1 MPCPVAMSDIEAQ
14 RLKALQRYHILDTP
28 EEEAFDDLV
37 QLAAQLCNAPIAA
50 VCLVDEQRVWFKART
65 GITTTEVPREKSFAA
80 HAVQQAG
87 TLVVR
92 DTLADERFRAHP
104 LVQADPPVRFYAGY
118 PLVTPEGHAVGT
130 LCVMDR
136 VTRGL
141 TGQQAL
147 ALQRLSR
154 QVLTQLEVRRHVA
167 DLEQEIEK
175 HQETEDAL
183 RFTEAMFRGIYEN
196 ATDGI
201 FQTTPEG
208 KFLSANP
215 MLAKIYG
222 FATPEELVTA
232 FSDISRQLYV
242 DPARR
247 EEFVRLMRENEIIQ
261 GFESQVFNA
270 KHEIIWISENAR
282 AVRDAEGKLRYY
294 EGTVENITERKRA
307 EFAVR
312 EAERRFR
319 SIWERSA
326 DGMRLTDQNGVL
338 RAVNPA
344 YCRIVGMSEAEM
356 LGQCYTVSYLPCEEV
371 DRLHALYRENYQ
383 SRAIPEHLERNV
395 VFRNGRKAILELSNS
410 FVENDGQPPLILSIF
425 HDVTES
431 RRAEELLRNSEGRF
445 RSIWEESVDG
455 MRLID
460 KDGLTRAVNPA
471 FCQMVGLA
479 EIELLGRP
487 YTEHYDQGEDA
498 QARLERFR
506 RNYQTR
512 SIAAHMERRITLRD
526 GRTVH
531 VELAISLVEVEGED
545 PLVLTVFRDL
555 TGRKEIEAAL
565 RESEFLYHSLVDN
578 LPQNMFRK
586 DMAGRFTFVNQRY
599 SQEIGKTREE
609 IIGKTDLDIFPA
621 SLAEKYQRDDH
632 RIIASGKSFE
642 TIEAHFTPERGKT
655 YVQVVK
661 TPLFDRDG
669 QALGIQGIFW
679 DVTERKR
686 IEEQLAAERDLLRAL
701 LDNVPD
707 RIYFKD
713 TGSRFL
719 ECSLAMAKRLGLKD
733 PTAVVGKTDF
743 DFHPPELAREFFA
756 DEQKILLTG
765 TPIINKIERQQS
777 TDGAE
782 IWASVT
788 KVPLRNRAGFITGI
802 IGISRDITDIKR
814 VERELQQAR
823 DVALESTRLK
833 SQFLAAMSH
842 EIRTPMNGVV
852 GMIELLLDTD
862 LAAQQ
867 REFAET
873 VFTSAHALLHII
885 NDILDFSKIEAGKL
899 TLETTDFDLR
909 ETVERSAELL
919 AHRAQ
924 AKNLE
929 LISWMPPDVANQL
942 RGDPVRVQQILV
954 NLIGNA
960 VKFTEHG
967 EVVVRV
973 LKEAETDTSITV
985 KFSVEDT
992 GIGIAPEAQ
1001 TKIFQAFTQADGS
1014 TTRKYGGT
1022 GLGLSISRQLVEL
1035 MSGKLQLRSTLGEG
1049 STFWFTVTLEKQS
1062 GQTARDLSNS
1072 RLSGTRL
1079 LVVTENTH
1087 LRHAFASMAASLGVS
1102 CAGLRSSDEA
1112 LHALRD
1118 AAAGGSPFDTA
1129 AIDIKIAG
1137 SDGLTLAQNIKAEAD
1152 IADTKLILLTPFGQR
1167 LDADIMQMAGLSGSL
1182 LKPVRL
1188 SRLEE
1193 CLLRVLTHDSRTPLP
1208 PSPAETV
1215 FLHRGQAPPGETRQ
1229 LRILLVED
1237 NTVNQRVALLQLRK
1251 LGYVP
1256 DTALNGEQAV
1266 TAVQTRP
1273 YDVVLMDCHMPV
1285 MDGYTATQCIREWE
1299 QQNQR
1304 PRLRILAMTADAGRG
1319 DAEHCYA
1326 AGMDDFITKPVH
1338 LPELNA
1344 ALERVNASAIAIAS
1358 SPELPLPR
1366 AMEDAALDFSV
1377 LASLR
1382 DLSEPGQPDPVVELI
1397 DLFLEDAPDRLHAMQ
1412 TSLDRRDAEALKI
1425 AAHSLKGS
1433 AKNLGARPLARIC
1446 AALEHQTLA
1455 ADWDHALLTLKAIG
1469 QEFEKLRAV
1478 LAAEKRR

>member
-1 MPCPVAMSDIEAQ
+1 MNDTEAQ
-14 RLKALQRYHILDTP
+14 RLAALQRYRILDTLP
-28 EEEAFDDLV
+28 EPAFDDLV
-37 QLAAQLCNAPIAA
+37 QLAAQLCNTPIAA
-50 VCLVDEQRVWFKART
+50 VCLVDEGRVWFKART
-65 GITTTEVPREKSFAA
+65 GIQTSEVPRETSFAQ
-80 HAVQQAG
+80 HTIQQTG

-92 DTLADERFRAHP
+92 DTLADDRFREHP
-104 LVQADPPVRFYAGY
+104 LVKDSPPVRFYAGF
-118 PLVTPEGHAVGT
+118 PLVTPEGHAVGA

-141 TGQQAL
+141 TGQQAV

-167 DLEQEIEK
+167 DLEREIKK

-201 FQTTPEG
+201 FQTTPDG

-232 FSDISRQLYV
+232 LSDISRQLYV
-242 DPARR
+242 EPARR
-247 EEFVRLMRENEIIQ
+247 EEFVRLMREKEIIQ
-261 GFESQVFNA
+261 NFESQVFNA
-270 KHEIIWISENAR
+270 RGEIMWIAENAR

-294 EGTVENITERKRA
+294 EGTVEDITERKRA
-307 EFAVR
+307 EISVR

-319 SIWERSA
+319 SIWEKSA
-326 DGMRLTDQNGVL
+326 DGMRLSDKDGTL
-338 RAVNPA
+338 RAVNAA
-344 YCRIVGMSEAEM
+344 YCRIVGMSEAE
-356 LGQCYTVSYLPCEEV
+356 LIGQCYTVSYQDCEEV
-371 DRLHALYRENYQ
+371 QRLHALYKESYQ
-383 SRAIPEHLERNV
+383 SRTIPEHLERNV
-395 VFRNGRKAILELSNS
+395 VFRNGRRAILELSNS
-410 FVENDGQPPLILSIF
+410 FVENDGQEPLVLSIF

-431 RRAEELLRNSEGRF
+431 RRAEEMLRNSEGRF
-445 RSIWEESVDG
+445 RSIWEKSVDG

-460 KDGLTRAVNPA
+460 KDGITRAVNPA
-471 FCQMVGLA
+471 FCRLVGLT
-479 EIELLGRP
+479 ETELLGRP

-506 RNYQTR
+506 TGYRDR
-512 SIAAHMERRITLRD
+512 SIAEHMERRLALRD
-526 GRTVH
+526 GRSVH
-531 VELAISLVEVEGED
+531 VELSISFVEVAGED
-545 PLVLTVFRDL
+545 PLVLTVFHDL
-555 TGRKEIEAAL
+555 TARKQVEAAL

-586 DMAGRFTFVNQRY
+586 DIAGRFTFVNQRFC
-599 SQEIGKTREE
+599 QEAGKAREE
-609 IIGKTDLDIFPA
+609 ILGKTDFDLFPTNM
-621 SLAEKYQRDDH
+621 AEKYQRDDQ
-632 RIIASGKSFE
+632 RIIESRKSVE

-669 QALGIQGIFW
+669 NPLGIQGIFW

-686 IEEQLAAERDLLRAL
+686 IEEQLASERDLLRAL

-713 TGSRFL
+713 TESRFL
-719 ECSLAMAKRLGLKD
+719 QCSMAMAKRLGLKD
-733 PTAVVGKTDF
+733 PVEVVGKTDF
-743 DFHPPELAREFFA
+743 DFHPAEQAREFFA

-765 TPIINKIERQQS
+765 TPIINKVERQVAA
-777 TDGAE
+777 DGSD

-802 IGISRDITDIKR
+802 VGISRDITEIKR
-814 VERELQQAR
+814 AERELQQAR
-823 DVALESTRLK
+823 DAALESTRLK

-862 LAAQQ
+862 LVPQQ

-873 VFTSAHALLHII
+873 VHSSAYALLHII

-909 ETVERSAELL
+909 EVVERSAELL

-924 AKNLE
+924 AKSLE
-929 LISWMPPDVANQL
+929 IVSWMTPDVTAQL

-967 EVVVRV
+967 EVVLRV
-973 LKEAETDTSITV
+973 VKESETETHVAV
-985 KFSVEDT
+985 KFSVEDS
-992 GIGIAPEAQ
+992 GIGIATEAQ
-1001 TKIFQAFTQADGS
+1001 SKIFQAFTQADGS

-1035 MSGKLQLRSTLGEG
+1035 MGGKLELRSTLGEG
-1049 STFWFTVTLEKQS
+1049 STFWFTVTLEKQP
-1062 GQTARDLSNS
+1062 GIAARATASS
-1072 RLSGTRL
+1072 RLAGARL
-1079 LVVTENTH
+1079 LVVTENAH
-1087 LRHAFASMAASLGVS
+1087 LRHAFASMANYLGMS
-1102 CAGLRSSDEA
+1102 CAGVRSGDEA

-1118 AAAGGSPFDTA
+1118 AAASVTPFDA
-1129 AIDIKIAG
+1129 AILDIKLAG
-1137 SDGLTLAQNIKAEAD
+1137 VDGLTLAQNIKGGSD
-1152 IADTKLILLTPFGQR
+1152 ISGTKLILLTPLGQR
-1167 LDADIMQMAGLSGSL
+1167 LDAEIMRLAGLSGSL

-1193 CLLRVLTHDSRTPLP
+1193 CLLRVLTHDDRTLSM
-1208 PSPAETV
+1208 PSPSETA
-1215 FLHRGQAPPGETRQ
+1215 FLHRSKVPPGETRP

-1237 NTVNQRVALLQLRK
+1237 NSVNQRVALLQLKK
-1251 LGYVP
+1251 LGYQP

-1266 TAVQTRP
+1266 AAVQANA

-1285 MDGYTATQCIREWE
+1285 MDGYTATHRIREWE
-1299 QQNQR
+1299 RQNNR

-1319 DAEHCYA
+1319 DAEHCFA
-1326 AGMDDFITKPVH
+1326 AGMDDFISKPVH

-1344 ALERVNASAIAIAS
+1344 ALERVNTVASAAEAGTPEPADS
-1358 SPELPLPR
+1358 SAAPHVD
-1366 AMEDAALDFSV
+1366 DATLDFSV
-1377 LASLR
+1377 LNTLR
-1382 DLSEPGQPDPVVELI
+1382 DLSEPGQPDPVIELI
-1397 DLFLEDAPDRLHAMQ
+1397 DLFMEDAPDRLRAME
-1412 TSLDRRDAEALKI
+1412 TSLDRRDTEALKI

-1433 AKNLGARPLARIC
+1433 AKNLGAKPLARIC
-1446 AALEHQTLA
+1446 AELEHQTLA
-1455 ADWDHALLTLKAIG
+1455 ADWDNALLTIKAIG

-1478 LAAEKRR
+1478 LAAEKKR

>member
-1 MPCPVAMSDIEAQ
+1 MTDTEAQ
-14 RLKALQRYHILDTP
+14 RLEALRRYLILDTP
-28 EEEAFDDLV
+28 PEAAFDDLV
-37 QLAAQLCNAPIAA
+37 QLAAQLCNTPIAA
-50 VCLVDEQRVWFKART
+50 VCLLDEHRVWFKART
-65 GITTTEVPREKSFAA
+65 GITTTEVPREGSFAT
-80 HAVQQAG
+80 HTVQQAG

-92 DTLADERFRAHP
+92 DTLADERFREHSLAK
-104 LVQADPPVRFYAGY
+104 DNPPVRFYAGY
-118 PLVTPEGHAVGT
+118 PLVTPEGHAVGA

-167 DLEQEIEK
+167 DLEREIK
-175 HQETEDAL
+175 KQQETEDAL

-232 FSDISRQLYV
+232 LSDVSRQLYV

-247 EEFVRLMRENEIIQ
+247 EEFVRLMLEQEIIQ

-270 KHEIIWISENAR
+270 KGDIIWISENAR
-282 AVRDAEGKLRYY
+282 AVRGPDGRVRYY
-294 EGTVENITERKRA
+294 EGTIEDVTERKRA
-307 EFAVR
+307 EISVR

-326 DGMRLTDQNGVL
+326 DGMRLTDKDGIL
-338 RAVNPA
+338 TAVNAA
-344 YCRIVGMSEAEM
+344 YCRIVGMSEPD
-356 LGQCYTVSYLPCEEV
+356 LVGQIYTVSYQECEEV
-371 DRLHALYRENYQ
+371 TRLHALYCDSYKHRN
-383 SRAIPEHLERNV
+383 IPEHLERNV
-395 VFRNGRKAILELSNS
+395 TFRNGRRAILELSNS
-410 FVENDGQPPLILSIF
+410 FVENAGKEPLILSIF

-431 RRAEELLRNSEGRF
+431 RRAEEMLRNSEGRF

-455 MRLID
+455 MRLLD
-460 KDGLTRAVNPA
+460 KDGMTRAVNPA
-471 FCQMVGLA
+471 FCLLVGLT

-487 YTEHYDQGEDA
+487 YTDHYDQGEDA
-498 QARLERFR
+498 QSRLERFR
-506 RNYQTR
+506 TGYRDR
-512 SIAAHMERRITLRD
+512 SIAEHIERLITLRD
-526 GRTVH
+526 GRAVH
-531 VELAISLVEVEGED
+531 VELSISFLEVAGED
-545 PLVLTVFRDL
+545 PLVLTVFHDL
-555 TGRKEIEAAL
+555 TARKNVEAAL

-586 DMAGRFTFVNQRY
+586 NLAGRFTFVNQRMC
-599 SQEIGKTREE
+599 QEVGKPREE
-609 IIGKTDLDIFPA
+609 ILGQTDFDLFPA
-621 SLAEKYQRDDH
+621 HMAEKYQRDDQ
-632 RIIASGKSFE
+632 RIIESRKTAE
-642 TIEAHFTPERGKT
+642 TIEAHFAPERGKT

-661 TPLFDRDG
+661 TPLFDREG
-669 QALGIQGIFW
+669 RALGIQGIFW

-686 IEEQLAAERDLLRAL
+686 IEEQLAFERDLLRAL

-713 TGSRFL
+713 TESKFL
-719 ECSLAMAKRLGLKD
+719 QCSLAMTKRLGLKD
-733 PTAVVGKTDF
+733 PAEVVGKTDF

-765 TPIINKIERQQS
+765 TPIINKVERQQA
-777 TDGAE
+777 TDGSE

-788 KVPLRNRAGFITGI
+788 KVSLRNRAGFITGI
-802 IGISRDITDIKR
+802 IGISRDITAMKR

-823 DVALESTRLK
+823 DTALESTRLK

-862 LAAQQ
+862 LAPQQ

-873 VFTSAHALLHII
+873 VFSSAHALLHII

-909 ETVERSAELL
+909 ESVERSAELL

-929 LISWMPPDVANQL
+929 VITWMAPDVAPHL
-942 RGDPVRVQQILV
+942 RGDPVRLQQILV
-954 NLIGNA
+954 NLLGNA

-967 EVVVRV
+967 EVVLRV
-973 LKEAETDTSITV
+973 IKESETDTHLVV

-992 GIGIAPEAQ
+992 GIGIAPDAQ

-1035 MSGKLQLRSTLGEG
+1035 MGGKLELRSTLGEG
-1049 STFWFTVTLEKQS
+1049 SVFWFTVTLEKQP
-1062 GQTARDLSNS
+1062 GQATNAPASS
-1072 RLSGTRL
+1072 RLAGARL
-1079 LVVTENTH
+1079 LVVTENAH
-1087 LRHAFASMAASLGVS
+1087 LRHAFASMANCLGMS
-1102 CAGLRSSDEA
+1102 CAGVRSGDEA

-1118 AAAGGSPFDTA
+1118 ATASVTPFDVG
-1129 AIDIKIAG
+1129 ILDIKLAG
-1137 SDGLTLAQNIKAEAD
+1137 SDGLTLAQNIKAESD
-1152 IADTKLILLTPFGQR
+1152 ISSTKLILLTPLGQR
-1167 LDADIMQMAGLSGSL
+1167 LDAEIMRLAGLSGSL

-1193 CLLRVLTHDSRTPLP
+1193 CLLRVLTQDDRALSL
-1208 PSPAETV
+1208 PSPAETA
-1215 FLHRGQAPPGETRQ
+1215 FLHRSQVPPGETRP

-1237 NTVNQRVALLQLRK
+1237 NSVNQRVAQLQLRK

-1266 TAVQTRP
+1266 AAVQARP

-1285 MDGYTATQCIREWE
+1285 MDGYTATRRIREWE

-1344 ALERVNASAIAIAS
+1344 ALERVNTTASAAAAGTPEPIAS
-1358 SPELPLPR
+1358 PIAPAPR
-1366 AMEDAALDFSV
+1366 GDDITLDFSV
-1377 LASLR
+1377 LATLR

-1397 DLFLEDAPDRLHAMQ
+1397 DLFLEDAPDRLHAME
-1412 TSLDRRDAEALKI
+1412 TSLDRRDTEALKL

-1433 AKNLGARPLARIC
+1433 AKNLGAKPLAKIC
-1446 AALEHQTLA
+1446 AELEKQASA
-1455 ADWDHALLTLKAIG
+1455 ADWDSTLLTLKAIG

>member
-1 MPCPVAMSDIEAQ
+1 MSDPEAQ
-14 RLKALQRYHILDTP
+14 RLEALQRYRILDTP
-28 EEEAFDDLV
+28 PEAAFDDLV
-37 QLAAQLCNAPIAA
+37 QLAAQLCNTPIAA
-50 VCLVDEQRVWFKART
+50 VCLVDERRVWFKART
-65 GITTTEVPREKSFAA
+65 GIATAEVPREISFAT
-80 HAVQQAG
+80 HAVEQAG

-92 DTLADERFRAHP
+92 DTLADDRFREHP
-104 LVQADPPVRFYAGY
+104 LVKDTPPVRFYAGY
-118 PLVTPEGHAVGT
+118 PLVTPEGHAVGA

-167 DLEQEIEK
+167 DLEREIKK

-208 KFLSANP
+208 RFISANP

-232 FSDISRQLYV
+232 LSDVSRQLYV
-242 DPARR
+242 DPTRR
-247 EEFVRLMRENEIIQ
+247 EEFVRLLREQEIIK

-270 KHEIIWISENAR
+270 RGEIIWVAENAR

-294 EGTVENITERKRA
+294 EGTVEDITERKRA
-307 EFAVR
+307 EIAVR

-319 SIWERSA
+319 SVWEKSA
-326 DGMRLTDQNGVL
+326 DGMRLSDQDGIL

-344 YCRIVGMSEAEM
+344 YCQIVGMGEAEL
-356 LGQCYTVSYLPCEEV
+356 LGQCYTVSYQPCEEV
-371 DRLHALYRENYQ
+371 DRLHALYRESYR
-383 SRAIPEHLERNV
+383 SRNIPEHLERNV

-410 FVENDGQPPLILSIF
+410 FVENDGQPPLVLSIF

-431 RRAEELLRNSEGRF
+431 RRAEEQLRNSEGRF

-471 FCQMVGLA
+471 FCRLVGLT
-479 EIELLGRP
+479 ETELLGRP

-506 RNYQTR
+506 KDYQAR
-512 SIAAHMERRITLRD
+512 SIAQHMERRITLRD
-526 GRTVH
+526 GRAVH

-555 TGRKEIEAAL
+555 TARKQIEAAL

-586 DMAGRFTFVNQRY
+586 DTAGRFTFVNQRLC
-599 SQEIGKTREE
+599 QEIGKPREE
-609 IIGKTDLDIFPA
+609 ILGKTDFDLFPTNM
-621 SLAEKYQRDDH
+621 AEKYQRDDQ
-632 RIIASGKSFE
+632 RIIASRKSVE
-642 TIEAHFTPERGKT
+642 TVEAHFAPERGKT

-719 ECSLAMAKRLGLKD
+719 ECSLAMAKRLGLKE
-733 PTAVVGKTDF
+733 PAGVVGKTDF
-743 DFHPPELAREFFA
+743 DFHAPELAREFYA

-765 TPIINKIERQQS
+765 IPIINKIERQQA

-802 IGISRDITDIKR
+802 IGISRDITEIKR

-823 DVALESTRLK
+823 DTALESTRLK

-862 LAAQQ
+862 LAPQQ

-873 VFTSAHALLHII
+873 VHSSAYALLHII

-909 ETVERSAELL
+909 EVVERSAELL

-924 AKNLE
+924 AKSLE
-929 LISWMPPDVANQL
+929 LVAWMTPDVAAHL
-942 RGDPVRVQQILV
+942 RGDPVRLQQILV
-954 NLIGNA
+954 NLVGNA
-960 VKFTEHG
+960 VKFTDHG
-967 EVVVRV
+967 EVVLRV
-973 LKEAETDTSITV
+973 LKEAETDTSVTL

-1001 TKIFQAFTQADGS
+1001 GKIFQAFTQADGS

-1022 GLGLSISRQLVEL
+1022 GLGLSISRQLAEL
-1035 MSGKLQLRSTLGEG
+1035 MGGKLQLRSTLGEG
-1049 STFWFTVTLEKQS
+1049 STFWFTVTLEKQPAPGADAPAS
-1062 GQTARDLSNS
+1062 S
-1072 RLSGTRL
+1072 RLAGARL
-1079 LVVTENTH
+1079 LVVTGNAH
-1087 LRHAFASMAASLGVS
+1087 LRHALAGLASHFGMS
-1102 CAGLRSSDEA
+1102 CAGVPSGDEA

-1118 AAAGGSPFDTA
+1118 AAASSTPFDA
-1129 AIDIKIAG
+1129 ALLDLKLAG
-1137 SDGLTLAQNIKAEAD
+1137 ADGLSLAQSIRAEAD
-1152 IADTKLILLTPFGQR
+1152 IAATKLILLTPLGQR
-1167 LDADIMQMAGLSGSL
+1167 LDAEIMRLAGLSGSL

-1188 SRLEE
+1188 ARLEE
-1193 CLLRVLTHDSRTPLP
+1193 CLLRVLTYDDRTLAL
-1208 PSPAETV
+1208 PSPAETA
-1215 FLHRGQAPPGETRQ
+1215 FLHRNQVPPGETRA

-1237 NTVNQRVALLQLRK
+1237 NSVNQRVALLQLKK

-1256 DTALNGEQAV
+1256 DTVLNGEQAV
-1266 TAVQTRP
+1266 AAVQTKP
-1273 YDVVLMDCHMPV
+1273 YDAVLMDCHMPV
-1285 MDGYTATQCIREWE
+1285 MDGYTATRLIREWE
-1299 QQNQR
+1299 QQNHR

-1344 ALERVNASAIAIAS
+1344 ALERVNAAANAAAGA
-1358 SPELPLPR
+1358 PEL
-1366 AMEDAALDFSV
+1366 AAPPTAPGAETTLDFSV
-1377 LASLR
+1377 LATLR
-1382 DLSEPGQPDPVVELI
+1382 DLSEPGLPDPVVELI
-1397 DLFLEDAPDRLHAMQ
+1397 DLFMEDAPDRLHAMQ

-1433 AKNLGARPLARIC
+1433 AKNLGAKPLGRIC
-1446 AALEHQTLA
+1446 AELEQQTIA
-1455 ADWDHALLTLKAIG
+1455 ADWDNALLTLKAIG

-1478 LAAEKRR
+1478 LEAEKRR

>member
-1 MPCPVAMSDIEAQ
+1 MSDTEAQ
-14 RLKALQRYHILDTP
+14 RLEALQRYHILDTP
-28 EEEAFDDLV
+28 TETAFDDLV
-37 QLAAQLCNAPIAA
+37 QLAAQLCNTPIAA
-50 VCLVDEQRVWFKART
+50 VCLLDERRVWFKART
-65 GITTTEVPREKSFAA
+65 GIPTAEVPRETSFAA
-80 HAVQQAG
+80 HTVQQTG

-92 DTLADERFRAHP
+92 DTLADERFREHP
-104 LVQADPPVRFYAGY
+104 LVKDSPPVRFYAGV
-118 PLVTPEGHAVGT
+118 PLITPEGHAVGA

-167 DLEQEIEK
+167 DLEREIK
-175 HQETEDAL
+175 KQQETEDAL

-222 FATPEELVTA
+222 FATPEELVTVL
-232 FSDISRQLYV
+232 SDVSRQLYV

-247 EEFVRLMRENEIIQ
+247 EEFVREMREKEIIQ

-270 KHEIIWISENAR
+270 KGEIIWIAENAR
-282 AVRDAEGKLRYY
+282 AVRDAEGHVRYY
-294 EGTVENITERKRA
+294 EGTVENVTERKHA
-307 EFAVR
+307 EIAVR

-319 SIWERSA
+319 SVWEKSA
-326 DGMRLTDQNGVL
+326 DGMRLTDKDGIL

-344 YCRIVGMSEAEM
+344 YCRIVGMSEAE
-356 LGQCYTVSYLPCEEV
+356 LIGQCYTVSYQDCEEV
-371 DRLHALYRENYQ
+371 HRLHALYRESYQ
-383 SRAIPEHLERNV
+383 NRAVPEHLERNV

-410 FVENDGQPPLILSIF
+410 FVENDGQAPLVLSIF
-425 HDVTES
+425 HDVTEG

-445 RSIWEESVDG
+445 RSIWERSVDG

-460 KDGLTRAVNPA
+460 KDGVTRAVNPA
-471 FCQMVGLA
+471 FCRLVGLT
-479 EIELLGRP
+479 ETDLLGRP

-506 RNYQTR
+506 AGYRDR
-512 SIAAHMERRITLRD
+512 SIAEHMERRVMLHD
-526 GRTVH
+526 GRAVH
-531 VELAISLVEVEGED
+531 VELSISFVEVAGED
-545 PLVLTVFRDL
+545 PLVLTVFHDL
-555 TGRKEIEAAL
+555 TARKKIEAAL

-578 LPQNMFRK
+578 LPQNVFRK
-586 DMAGRFTFVNQRY
+586 DIGGRVTFVNQRY
-599 SQEIGKTREE
+599 CQEMGKTREE
-609 IIGKTDLDIFPA
+609 VIGKTDFDLFPA
-621 SLAEKYQRDDH
+621 NLAEKYQRDDQ
-632 RIIASGKSFE
+632 RIIESRKPFE
-642 TIEAHFTPERGKT
+642 TVEAHFTPERGKT

-669 QALGIQGIFW
+669 NALGIQGIFW

-713 TGSRFL
+713 TESRFL
-719 ECSLAMAKRLGLKD
+719 QCSMAMAKRLGLKD
-733 PTAVVGKTDF
+733 AAEVVGKTDF
-743 DFHPPELAREFFA
+743 DFHAPELAREFFA
-756 DEQKILLTG
+756 DEQRILLTG
-765 TPIINKIERQQS
+765 TPLINKIERQLAI
-777 TDGAE
+777 DGSE

-823 DVALESTRLK
+823 DTALESTRLK

-862 LAAQQ
+862 LAPQQ

-873 VFTSAHALLHII
+873 VFSSAHALLHII

-929 LISWMPPDVANQL
+929 VISWMAPDVAAHL
-942 RGDPVRVQQILV
+942 RGDPVRIQQILV

-960 VKFTEHG
+960 VKFTERG
-967 EVVVRV
+967 EVVLRV
-973 LKEAETDTSITV
+973 LKESETDTHLSV

-992 GIGIAPEAQ
+992 GIGIATEAQ
-1001 TKIFQAFTQADGS
+1001 AKIFQAFTQADGS

-1035 MSGKLQLRSTLGEG
+1035 MGGRLELRSTLGEG
-1049 STFWFTVTLEKQS
+1049 STFWFTVTLEKQP
-1062 GQTARDLSNS
+1062 GQTARDASAS
-1072 RLSGTRL
+1072 RLTGARL
-1079 LVVTENTH
+1079 LVVTENAH
-1087 LRHAFASMAASLGVS
+1087 LRHAFASMANHLGMS
-1102 CAGLRSSDEA
+1102 CAGVRSSDEA

-1118 AAAGGSPFDTA
+1118 AAASVTPFDA
-1129 AIDIKIAG
+1129 AMLDIKLAG
-1137 SDGLTLAQNIKAEAD
+1137 SDGLTLAQNIKAESD
-1152 IADTKLILLTPFGQR
+1152 ITGTKLILLTPLGQR
-1167 LDADIMQMAGLSGSL
+1167 LDAEIMRLAGLSGSL

-1193 CLLRVLTHDSRTPLP
+1193 CLLRVLTHDDRTLSM
-1208 PSPAETV
+1208 PSPAETA
-1215 FLHRGQAPPGETRQ
+1215 FLHRSQVPPGETRP

-1266 TAVQTRP
+1266 TAVQTQP

-1285 MDGYTATQCIREWE
+1285 MDGYTATQRIRDWE
-1299 QQNQR
+1299 QQNNR

-1344 ALERVNASAIAIAS
+1344 ALERVNTTASAAATG
-1358 SPELPLPR
+1358 SPELPASTLPPTDE
-1366 AMEDAALDFSV
+1366 ATLDFSV
-1377 LASLR
+1377 LNTLR

-1397 DLFLEDAPDRLHAMQ
+1397 DLFMEDAPERLQAMQ

-1433 AKNLGARPLARIC
+1433 AKNLGAKPLAKIC
-1446 AALEHQTLA
+1446 AELEKQTHA
-1455 ADWDHALLTLKAIG
+1455 ADWDNALLTLKGIG

-1478 LAAEKRR
+1478 LAVEKRR

>member
-1 MPCPVAMSDIEAQ
+1 MSDTEAR
-14 RLKALQRYHILDTP
+14 RLAALQRYHILDTP
-28 EEEAFDDLV
+28 AEAAFDDLT
-37 QLAAQLCNAPIAA
+37 QLAAQLCNTPIAA
-50 VCLVDEQRVWFKART
+50 VCLLDEKRVWFKART
-65 GITTTEVPREKSFAA
+65 GIQIAEVPREASFAV

-92 DTLADERFRAHP
+92 DTLADDRFREHP
-104 LVQADPPVRFYAGY
+104 LVKDSPPVRFYAGQ
-118 PLVTPEGHAVGT
+118 PLITPEGDVVGT

-167 DLEQEIEK
+167 DLEREIKK

-222 FATPEELVTA
+222 FSTPEELVTA
-232 FSDISRQLYV
+232 LSDVSRQLYV

-261 GFESQVFNA
+261 NFESQVYNA
-270 KHEIIWISENAR
+270 RGEIIWIAENAR
-282 AVRDAEGKLRYY
+282 AVRDAEGRLRYY

-307 EFAVR
+307 EIAVR
-312 EAERRFR
+312 ETERRFR
-319 SIWERSA
+319 SVWEKSA
-326 DGMRLTDQNGVL
+326 DGMRLTDKDGIL

-344 YCRIVGMSEAEM
+344 YCQIVGMSEAE
-356 LGQCYTVSYLPCEEV
+356 LIGQCYIVSYQDCEEV
-371 DRLHALYRENYQ
+371 RKLHALYRESYQ
-383 SRAIPEHLERNV
+383 SRTLPEHLDRNI
-395 VFRNGRKAILELSNS
+395 VFRNGRRAILELSNS
-410 FVENDGQPPLILSIF
+410 FVEIEGQDPLILSIL

-431 RRAEELLRNSEGRF
+431 RRAEEMLRNSELRF
-445 RSIWEESVDG
+445 RSIWERSVDG
-455 MRLID
+455 MRLLD

-471 FCQMVGLA
+471 FCRLVGLT
-479 EIELLGRP
+479 ESELLGRP

-506 RNYQTR
+506 KDYQAR
-512 SIAAHMERRITLRD
+512 SIAEHMERRITLRD
-526 GRTVH
+526 GRSVH
-531 VELAISLVEVEGED
+531 LELSISFVEVEGED
-545 PLVLTVFRDL
+545 PLVLTVFHDL
-555 TGRKEIEAAL
+555 TERKHVEAAL

-586 DMAGRFTFVNQRY
+586 DITGRFTFVNHRFC
-599 SQEIGKTREE
+599 QEVGKPREE
-609 IIGKTDLDIFPA
+609 IIGKTDFDLFPA
-621 SLAEKYQRDDH
+621 NLAEKYQRDDH
-632 RIIASGKSFE
+632 RIIESKKTTE
-642 TIEAHFTPERGKT
+642 TIEAHFAPERGKI

-669 QALGIQGIFW
+669 NALGIQGIFW

-686 IEEQLAAERDLLRAL
+686 MEEQLAIERDLLRAL

-713 TGSRFL
+713 TESRFL
-719 ECSLAMAKRLGLKD
+719 QASLAMAKRLGLKD
-733 PTAVVGKTDF
+733 PGEVVGKTDF
-743 DFHPPELAREFFA
+743 DFHPTELAREFFA

-765 TPIINKIERQQS
+765 VPIINKIERQLAM
-777 TDGAE
+777 DGAE

-802 IGISRDITDIKR
+802 IGISRDITGIKR

-823 DVALESTRLK
+823 DAALESTRLK

-862 LAAQQ
+862 LAPQQ

-873 VFTSAHALLHII
+873 VHSSAYALLHII

-899 TLETTDFDLR
+899 TLEATDFDLR
-909 ETVERSAELL
+909 EIVERSAELL

-929 LISWMPPDVANQL
+929 VVTWMAPDVSAYL
-942 RGDPVRVQQILV
+942 RGDPVRIQQILV

-960 VKFTEHG
+960 VKFTERG
-967 EVVVRV
+967 EVVLRV
-973 LKEAETDTSITV
+973 IKEAETETNVSV
-985 KFSVEDT
+985 KFSVLDT

-1001 TKIFQAFTQADGS
+1001 SKIFQAFTQADGS

-1035 MSGKLQLRSTLGEG
+1035 MGGKLELRSTLGEG
-1049 STFWFTVTLEKQS
+1049 STFWFTVTLEKQPGRS
-1062 GQTARDLSNS
+1062 VREPSSS
-1072 RLSGTRL
+1072 RLAGARL
-1079 LVVTENTH
+1079 LVVTENAH
-1087 LRHAFASMAASLGVS
+1087 LRHAFVSMVNFLGMS
-1102 CAGLRSSDEA
+1102 CAGVRNGDEA
-1112 LHALRD
+1112 LHVLRD
-1118 AAAGGSPFDTA
+1118 SAASAMPFDA
-1129 AIDIKIAG
+1129 AILDIKLAG
-1137 SDGLTLAQNIKAEAD
+1137 ADGLTIAQNIKAESD
-1152 IADTKLILLTPFGQR
+1152 IAATKLILLTPLGQR
-1167 LDADIMQMAGLSGSL
+1167 LDTDIMRLAGLSGSL

-1193 CLLRVLTHDSRTPLP
+1193 CLLRVLTHDDRTLSL
-1208 PSPAETV
+1208 PSPSETA
-1215 FLHRGQAPPGETRQ
+1215 FLHRSKVPPGETRP

-1237 NTVNQRVALLQLRK
+1237 NSVNQRVALLQLKK
-1251 LGYVP
+1251 LGYEP
-1256 DTALNGEQAV
+1256 DTVLNGEQAV
-1266 TAVQTRP
+1266 AAVQSKP

-1285 MDGYTATQCIREWE
+1285 MDGYTATQRIREWE
-1299 QQNQR
+1299 AQDNR
-1304 PRLRILAMTADAGRG
+1304 PRVRILAMTADAGRG
-1319 DAEHCYA
+1319 DAEHCFA

-1344 ALERVNASAIAIAS
+1344 ALERVNTAASAAEAGT
-1358 SPELPLPR
+1358 PEPATAGTQPPVDE
-1366 AMEDAALDFSV
+1366 ATLDFSV
-1377 LASLR
+1377 LATLR

-1397 DLFLEDAPDRLHAMQ
+1397 DLFMEDAPDRLQAMQ
-1412 TSLDRRDAEALKI
+1412 VSLDHRDVEALKI

-1433 AKNLGARPLARIC
+1433 AKNLGAKPLGRIC
-1446 AALEHQTLA
+1446 AELEHQAIA
-1455 ADWDHALLTLKAIG
+1455 ADWDNALLTLKAIG
-1469 QEFEKLRAV
+1469 QEFDKLRAV
-1478 LAAEKRR
+1478 LAVEKKR

>member
-1 MPCPVAMSDIEAQ
+1 MSDVEAQ
-14 RLKALQRYHILDTP
+14 RLEALQRYHILDTP
-28 EEEAFDDLV
+28 AEPAFDDLV
-37 QLAAQLCNAPIAA
+37 QLAAQLCNTPIAA
-50 VCLVDEQRVWFKART
+50 VCLVDAGRVWFKAST
-65 GITTTEVPREKSFAA
+65 GITTLEVPREKSFAA
-80 HAVQQAG
+80 HTVQQAG

-92 DTLADERFRAHP
+92 DTLADERFREHP
-104 LVQADPPVRFYAGY
+104 LVKDNPPVRFYAGF
-118 PLVTPEGHAVGT
+118 PLITPEGHAVGT

-167 DLEQEIEK
+167 DLEREIK
-175 HQETEDAL
+175 KQQETEDAL

-232 FSDISRQLYV
+232 LSDVSRQLYV

-247 EEFVRLMRENEIIQ
+247 EEFVRLMREKEIIQ

-270 KHEIIWISENAR
+270 KGDIIWIAENAR
-282 AVRDAEGKLRYY
+282 AVRDADGRVRYY
-294 EGTVENITERKRA
+294 EGTIEDVTERKHA
-307 EFAVR
+307 EIAVR

-319 SIWERSA
+319 SIWEKSA
-326 DGMRLTDQNGVL
+326 DGMRLTDRNGIL

-344 YCRIVGMSEAEM
+344 YCRIVGMSEGE
-356 LGQCYTVSYLPCEEV
+356 LIGQCYTVSYQECEEV
-371 DRLHALYRENYQ
+371 HRLHALYRESYQ
-383 SRAIPEHLERNV
+383 SRTIPEHLDRNV
-395 VFRNGRKAILELSNS
+395 IFRNGRKAMLELSNS
-410 FVENDGQPPLILSIF
+410 FVENDGQEPLILSIF
-425 HDVTES
+425 HDVTEG
-431 RRAEELLRNSEGRF
+431 RRAEEMLRNSEGRF
-445 RSIWEESVDG
+445 RSIWERSVDG
-455 MRLID
+455 MRLLD
-460 KDGLTRAVNPA
+460 KDGVTRAVNPA
-471 FCQMVGLA
+471 FCRLVGRT
-479 EIELLGRP
+479 ESELLGRP

-506 RNYQTR
+506 VGYRDR
-512 SIAAHMERRITLRD
+512 SIAEHLERQITLHD
-526 GRTVH
+526 GRAVH
-531 VELAISLVEVEGED
+531 LELSISFVEVVGED
-545 PLVLTVFRDL
+545 PLVLTVFHDL
-555 TGRKEIEAAL
+555 TARKQVEAAL

-578 LPQNMFRK
+578 LPQNIFRK
-586 DMAGRFTFVNQRY
+586 DLQGRFTFVNQRLC
-599 SQEIGKTREE
+599 QEIGKPREE
-609 IIGKTDLDIFPA
+609 ILGKTDFDLFPA
-621 SLAEKYQRDDH
+621 HLAEKYQRDDQ
-632 RIIASGKSFE
+632 RIIESRKTAE
-642 TIEAHFTPERGKT
+642 TIEAHFAPERGKT

-661 TPLFDRDG
+661 TPLFDREG
-669 QALGIQGIFW
+669 RALGIQGIFW

-686 IEEQLAAERDLLRAL
+686 IEEQLNFERDLLRAL

-713 TGSRFL
+713 TESKFL
-719 ECSLAMAKRLGLKD
+719 QCSMAMAKRLGLKD
-733 PTAVVGKTDF
+733 PAEVVGKTDF
-743 DFHPPELAREFFA
+743 DFHPPDLAREFFA
-756 DEQKILLTG
+756 DEQRILLTG
-765 TPIINKIERQQS
+765 TPIINKVERQS
-777 TDGAE
+777 ASDGTD

-788 KVPLRNRAGFITGI
+788 KVPLRNRGGSITGI
-802 IGISRDITDIKR
+802 IGISRDITEIKR
-814 VERELQQAR
+814 AERELQQAR
-823 DVALESTRLK
+823 DAALESTRLK

-852 GMIELLLDTD
+852 GMIELLLDTE
-862 LAAQQ
+862 LAPQQ

-873 VFTSAHALLHII
+873 VFSSAHTLLHII

-909 ETVERSAELL
+909 ETVERSTELL

-929 LISWMPPDVANQL
+929 IISWLAPDVANLL

-967 EVVVRV
+967 EVVLRV
-973 LKEAETDTSITV
+973 IKDAETDTHVSV

-992 GIGIAPEAQ
+992 GIGIAPDAQ
-1001 TKIFQAFTQADGS
+1001 KRIFQAFTQADGS

-1035 MSGKLQLRSTLGEG
+1035 MGGKLELRSVLAEG
-1049 STFWFTVTLEKQS
+1049 STFWFTVTLEKQP
-1062 GQTARDLSNS
+1062 GQTARDPASA
-1072 RLSGTRL
+1072 RLAGARL
-1079 LVVTENTH
+1079 LIVTENAH
-1087 LRHAFASMAASLGVS
+1087 MRHAFASMANYLGMS
-1102 CAGLRSSDEA
+1102 CAGLRNGDEA

-1118 AAAGGSPFDTA
+1118 AAASGTPFNA
-1129 AIDIKIAG
+1129 AALDIKLPG

-1152 IADTKLILLTPFGQR
+1152 IAGTKLILLTPLGQR
-1167 LDADIMQMAGLSGSL
+1167 LDAEIMRLAGLSGSL

-1193 CLLRVLTHDSRTPLP
+1193 CLLRVLTHDDSALSL
-1208 PSPAETV
+1208 PSPAETA
-1215 FLHRGQAPPGETRQ
+1215 FLHRSQVPPGETRP

-1285 MDGYTATQCIREWE
+1285 MDGYTATQRIREWE
-1299 QQNQR
+1299 EKNQR

-1338 LPELNA
+1338 LPELSA
-1344 ALERVNASAIAIAS
+1344 ALERVNTTARAAAAG
-1358 SPELPLPR
+1358 SPELQVS
-1366 AMEDAALDFSV
+1366 ASTQIQDATLDFTV
-1377 LASLR
+1377 LATLR

-1397 DLFLEDAPDRLHAMQ
+1397 DLFMEDAPDRLRAME
-1412 TSLDRRDAEALKI
+1412 TSLDRRDVAALKI

-1433 AKNLGARPLARIC
+1433 AKNLGAKPLAKCC
-1446 AALEHQTLA
+1446 AELERQTHA
-1455 ADWDHALLTLKAIG
+1455 ADWDNALLTLKAIG
-1469 QEFEKLRAV
+1469 QEFDKLRAV

>member
-1 MPCPVAMSDIEAQ
+1 MNDAEAK
-14 RLKALQRYHILDTP
+14 RLEALQRYRILDTP
-28 EEEAFDDLV
+28 PEPAFDDLV
-37 QLAAQLCNAPIAA
+37 QLAAQLCNTPIAA
-50 VCLVDEQRVWFKART
+50 VCLLDEKRVWFKART
-65 GITTTEVPREKSFAA
+65 GTQVSEVPREISFAA
-80 HAVQQAG
+80 HAVGPPG

-92 DTLADERFRAHP
+92 DTLADERFREHP
-104 LVQADPPVRFYAGY
+104 LVKDSPPVRFYAGQ
-118 PLVTPEGHAVGT
+118 PLISPEGHVVGV

-167 DLEQEIEK
+167 DLEREIKK

-222 FATPEELVTA
+222 FATPEELVA
-232 FSDISRQLYV
+232 ALSDVSRQLYV
-242 DPARR
+242 ESGRR
-247 EEFVRLMRENEIIQ
+247 EEFVRLMREQDIIQ
-261 GFESQVFNA
+261 NFESQVFNA
-270 KHEIIWISENAR
+270 RGEIMWIAENAR
-282 AVRDAEGKLRYY
+282 AVRDEVGNLRYY

-307 EFAVR
+307 EIAIR
-312 EAERRFR
+312 ETERRFR
-319 SIWERSA
+319 SVWEKSA
-326 DGMRLTDQNGVL
+326 DGMRLTDKDGIL
-338 RAVNPA
+338 RAVNAA
-344 YCRIVGMSEAEM
+344 YCRIVGMSEAEL
-356 LGQCYTVSYLPCEEV
+356 LGQCYIVSYQDCEEV
-371 DRLHALYRENYQ
+371 QRLHALYKESYQ
-383 SRAIPEHLERNV
+383 SRTIPEHLERNV
-395 VFRNGRKAILELSNS
+395 VFCNGRRAILELSNS
-410 FVENDGQPPLILSIF
+410 LVENDGQDPLVLSIF

-431 RRAEELLRNSEGRF
+431 RRAEEMLRNSEGRF
-445 RSIWEESVDG
+445 RSIWEKSVDG

-460 KDGLTRAVNPA
+460 KDGVTRAVNPA
-471 FCQMVGLA
+471 FCRLVGLT
-479 EIELLGRP
+479 ETELLGRP

-506 RNYQTR
+506 AGYRER
-512 SIAAHMERRITLRD
+512 GIAEHMERRLVLRD
-526 GRTVH
+526 GGSVH
-531 VELAISLVEVEGED
+531 VELSISFVEVAGED
-545 PLVLTVFRDL
+545 PLVLTVFHDL
-555 TGRKEIEAAL
+555 TARKQVEAAL

-586 DMAGRFTFVNQRY
+586 DIAGRFTFVNQRFC
-599 SQEIGKTREE
+599 QEVGKPRDE
-609 IIGKTDLDIFPA
+609 IIGKTDFDLFPA
-621 SLAEKYQRDDH
+621 NMAEKYQRDDH
-632 RIIASGKSFE
+632 RIIESRKTTE
-642 TIEAHFTPERGKT
+642 TIEAHFAPERGKI

-669 QALGIQGIFW
+669 NALGIQGIFW

-686 IEEQLAAERDLLRAL
+686 MEEQLAFERDLLRAL

-713 TGSRFL
+713 TESRFL
-719 ECSLAMAKRLGLKD
+719 QCSMAMVKRLGLKE
-733 PTAVVGKTDF
+733 PAEAVGKTDF
-743 DFHPPELAREFFA
+743 DFHPAEQAREFFA

-765 TPIINKIERQQS
+765 TPIINKIERQVAI
-777 TDGAE
+777 DGSD

-802 IGISRDITDIKR
+802 VGISRDITEIKR
-814 VERELQQAR
+814 AERELQQAR
-823 DVALESTRLK
+823 DAALESTRLK

-852 GMIELLLDTD
+852 GMIELLLDTE
-862 LAAQQ
+862 LAPQQ

-873 VFTSAHALLHII
+873 VHSSAYALLHII

-909 ETVERSAELL
+909 EIVERSAELL

-924 AKNLE
+924 AKSLE
-929 LISWMPPDVANQL
+929 VVSWMTPDVASQL
-942 RGDPVRVQQILV
+942 RGDPVRIQQILV

-967 EVVVRV
+967 EVVLRV
-973 LKEAETDTSITV
+973 LKESETDTHVAV
-985 KFSVEDT
+985 KFSVEDS
-992 GIGIAPEAQ
+992 GIGIAAEAQ
-1001 TKIFQAFTQADGS
+1001 SKIFQAFTQADGS

-1035 MSGKLQLRSTLGEG
+1035 MGGKLELRSALGEG
-1049 STFWFTVTLEKQS
+1049 STFWFTVTLEKQP
-1062 GQTARDLSNS
+1062 GVVARVATGS
-1072 RLSGTRL
+1072 RLAGARL
-1079 LVVTENTH
+1079 LVVTENAH
-1087 LRHAFASMAASLGVS
+1087 LRHAFASMVTYLGMS
-1102 CAGLRSSDEA
+1102 CAGVRSTDEA

-1118 AAAGGSPFDTA
+1118 AAASVTPFDGS
-1129 AIDIKIAG
+1129 ILDIKLAG
-1137 SDGLTLAQNIKAEAD
+1137 SDGLTLAQNIKAESD
-1152 IADTKLILLTPFGQR
+1152 ISGTKLILLTPLGQR
-1167 LDADIMQMAGLSGSL
+1167 LDAEIMRLAGLSGSL

-1193 CLLRVLTHDSRTPLP
+1193 CLLRVLTNDTSPISL
-1208 PSPAETV
+1208 PSPSETA
-1215 FLHRGQAPPGETRQ
+1215 FLHRSKVPPGETRP

-1237 NTVNQRVALLQLRK
+1237 NSVNQRVALLQLKK
-1251 LGYVP
+1251 LGYKP
-1256 DTALNGEQAV
+1256 DTVLNGEQAV
-1266 TAVQTRP
+1266 AAVQSHN
-1273 YDVVLMDCHMPV
+1273 YDLVLMDCHMPV
-1285 MDGYTATQCIREWE
+1285 MDGYTATHRIRDWE
-1299 QQNQR
+1299 QQTNR
-1304 PRLRILAMTADAGRG
+1304 PRLRILAMTADAGMG
-1319 DAEHCYA
+1319 DAEHCFA
-1326 AGMDDFITKPVH
+1326 AGMDDFISKPVH

-1344 ALERVNASAIAIAS
+1344 ALERVNTAASAAEAG
-1358 SPELPLPR
+1358 SPALVEAAP
-1366 AMEDAALDFSV
+1366 AVTMADATLDFSV
-1377 LASLR
+1377 LNTLR

-1397 DLFLEDAPDRLHAMQ
+1397 DLFMEDAPDRLHAMQ
-1412 TSLDRRDAEALKI
+1412 TSLDRRDTDALKI

-1433 AKNLGARPLARIC
+1433 AKNLGAKPLARIC
-1446 AALEHQTLA
+1446 AELERQTLA
-1455 ADWDHALLTLKAIG
+1455 ADWDNAFLTIKAIG

-1478 LAAEKRR
+1478 LAVEKQR